1 MAAGLPQT
9 GFAKNDPEEVAMNR
23 IHHGGAGNT
32 LLFRG
37 HRRRA
42 SLGPDKTTLVKEA
55 AMTFSLRRRVGAA
68 TATTGVVVLSA
79 LALLAPAA
87 SASTSPPG
95 ATLEA
100 QAEAVVQPSLVD
112 VGIEAAGVVQVPM
125 TDGSVNNYNATV
137 DTSCSGAV
145 VDPSGIILTAGHCA
159 DPREFSTPLIDS
171 IYSQLASKGQTGTVT
186 QAEAEQGW
194 STSTPQLTFKVY
206 SLATVNRVAG
216 ATPMTASVVPG
227 SDRPLSQGDVA
238 LLQVNPASP
247 LPALQV
253 AGANP
258 TDGTSLVATGFPGAV
273 TGNVDIDSLT
283 PTLTPGQ
290 VTSTQALNAQPFTGV
305 SATESPG
312 MSGGPVVSVP
322 DGAIYGTVSWGPGDP
337 NAQQLNFATGTR
349 TVQAELSQFHVSP
362 TLDAADRAYRA
373 ALADYFSGKYRE
385 AEPLFNTVLA
395 AMPNDVWAQ
404 RYLSLAK
411 QAEPLESTG
420 GSNLIFLIAGGA
432 GLLVLAGGITF
443 FLLLRRRHRTTAGP
457 ALAAPTSLMPAAQSR
472 NGASC
477 PACGATRTPGARF
490 CSSCGEPYLEAAAT

>member
-1 MAAGLPQT
+1 
-9 GFAKNDPEEVAMNR
+9 
-23 IHHGGAGNT
+23 
-32 LLFRG
+32 
-37 HRRRA
+37 
-42 SLGPDKTTLVKEA
+42 
-55 AMTFSLRRRVGAA
+55 MTFSLRRRVGA
-68 TATTGVVVLSA
+68 TIATTGVVVLSA
-79 LALLAPAA
+79 LAALAPAA

-95 ATLEA
+95 ATPEA
-100 QAEAVVQPSLVD
+100 QAEAVVQPSLVYIA
-112 VGIEAAGVVQVPM
+112 IEATGVVHVPWS
-125 TDGSVNNYNATV
+125 DGSVQSYNATAGA
-137 DTSCSGAV
+137 SCSGAV

-159 DPREFSTPLIDS
+159 DPREFSTFLIDS
-171 IYSQLASKGQTGTVT
+171 TYNQLASQGQTGTVT

-206 SLATVNRVAG
+206 SLATVNRVAD
-216 ATPMTASVVPG
+216 ATPMTASVIPG
-227 SDRPLSQGDVA
+227 SDRPLDQGDVG
-238 LLQVNPASP
+238 LLQVNPANQ

-258 TDGTSLVATGFPGAV
+258 TDGTNLVATGFPGDV

-290 VTSTQALNAQPFTGV
+290 VTSTQAVNAQPFTGV

-312 MSGGPVVSVP
+312 MSGGPVISVP

-349 TVQAELSQFHVSP
+349 TVQAELTEFHVSP

-373 ALADYFSGKYRE
+373 ALADYFTGKYRE

-404 RYLSLAK
+404 HYLSLAK
-411 QAEPLESTG
+411 QDEPLEPTG
-420 GSNLIFLIAGGA
+420 GSNLLFLIAGGA
-432 GLLVLAGGITF
+432 GLLVVAGGSTF
-443 FLLLRRRHRTTAGP
+443 ILLLRRRHRTTAEP
-457 ALAAPTSLMPAAQSR
+457 APAAPTSLMPAAQSR

-477 PACGATRTPGARF
+477 PACGTTRTPGARF
-490 CSSCGEPYLEAAAT
+490 CSSCGEPYLAPATALRARLQSPRPT

>member
-1 MAAGLPQT
+1 
-9 GFAKNDPEEVAMNR
+9 
-23 IHHGGAGNT
+23 
-32 LLFRG
+32 
-37 HRRRA
+37 
-42 SLGPDKTTLVKEA
+42 
-55 AMTFSLRRRVGAA
+55 MTFSLRRRVGAT
-68 TATTGVVVLSA
+68 TATTAVVALSA
-79 LALLAPAA
+79 LACFAPAA
-87 SASTSPPG
+87 SASTSTPG
-95 ATLEA
+95 ATPEA
-100 QAEAVVQPSLVD
+100 QAEAVVQPSLVYI
-112 VGIEAAGVVQVPM
+112 GIEATGVVQVPWS
-125 TDGSVNNYNATV
+125 DGSVHSYNATV
-137 DTSCSGAV
+137 GASCSGAV

-159 DPREFSTPLIDS
+159 DPQEFSIPLIDS
-171 IYSQLASKGQTGTVT
+171 IYSQLASQSLTSTLT

-194 STSTPQLTFKVY
+194 STSTPQMAFKVY
-206 SLATVNRVAG
+206 SLATSNRVAD

-238 LLQVNPASP
+238 LLQVNPANP

-258 TDGTSLVATGFPGAV
+258 TDGTSLVATGFPGDV

-290 VTSTQALNAQPFTGV
+290 VTSTQAINAQPFTGV

-322 DGAIYGTVSWGPGDP
+322 GGAIYGTVSWGPGDP

-349 TVQAELSQFHVSP
+349 TVQAELSQFHISP

-404 RYLSLAK
+404 HYLSLAK
-411 QAEPLESTG
+411 QDEPLESTG
-420 GSNLIFLIAGGA
+420 GSHLLFFIAGGA
-432 GLLVLAGGITF
+432 GLLVLAGGMTF
-443 FLLLRRRHRTTAGP
+443 FLLLRRRHRTTAEP
-457 ALAAPTSLMPAAQSR
+457 ALPAPTSLTPAAQSG
-472 NGASC
+472 NGTLC
-477 PACGATRTPGARF
+477 PACGAARTPGRF
-490 CSSCGEPYLEAAAT
+490 CSSCGEPYLEAATI